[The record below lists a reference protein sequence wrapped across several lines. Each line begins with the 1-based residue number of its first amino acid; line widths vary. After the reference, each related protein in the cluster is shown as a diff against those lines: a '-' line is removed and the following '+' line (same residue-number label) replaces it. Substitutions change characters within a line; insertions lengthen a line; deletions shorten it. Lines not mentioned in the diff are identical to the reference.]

1 MARYLLALDQG
12 TTSSRSIIFS
22 DEGKVV
28 AMAQKEFSQYF
39 PKPGWVEHDAE
50 EIWASQRETIKEA
63 LSAAKLTAKDIQ
75 AIGIANQRETTIL
88 WDRKTGKP
96 VAPAIV
102 WQDRRTSDLCASLK
116 ASGVESA
123 VSASTGLLL
132 DPYFSGTKLAWL
144 LSNIEHGK
152 ERAKRG
158 ELCFGT
164 VDAWLIWKL
173 TQGEF
178 HVTDRT
184 NASRTLMMNLECSDW
199 DHSLLSIFDIHPS
212 CLPKII
218 NSSGSP
224 ELLARLD
231 DQHIPIYGIAG
242 DQQAALFGQ
251 CCHRPGMAKN
261 TYGTGCFLL
270 MHTGESI
277 RSSNHRLLTTSACSV
292 GPAQFALEGSVFM
305 GGAVIQ
311 WLRDGLKLIDSS
323 NEVEVLARSVPDNG
337 GVYLVPA
344 FTGLGSPHW
353 DPLATGT
360 LIGLTRGSH
369 RGHLAR
375 AALESIAFQSAEL
388 MACMAADAGQ
398 SPSEL
403 RVDGGAARNDLLM
416 QCQSDLIGVPI
427 VRPKMTETTALGAA
441 YLAGLGAGIWESTEQ
456 LSALWEIDKVFEP
469 TISRDESAE
478 RMSIWSK
485 AVERSKNWH

>member
-1 MARYLLALDQG
+1 
-12 TTSSRSIIFS
+12 
-22 DEGKVV
+22 
-28 AMAQKEFSQYF
+28 
-39 PKPGWVEHDAE
+39 
-50 EIWASQRETIKEA
+50 
-63 LSAAKLTAKDIQ
+63 
-75 AIGIANQRETTIL
+75 
-88 WDRKTGKP
+88 
-96 VAPAIV
+96 
-102 WQDRRTSDLCASLK
+102 
-116 ASGVESA
+116 
-123 VSASTGLLL
+123 
-132 DPYFSGTKLAWL
+132 
-144 LSNIEHGK
+144 
-152 ERAKRG
+152 
-158 ELCFGT
+158 
-164 VDAWLIWKL
+164 
-173 TQGEF
+173 
-178 HVTDRT
+178 
-184 NASRTLMMNLECSDW
+184 MMNLECSDW
-199 DHSLLSIFDIHPS
+199 DHNLLSILDIHPS

-224 ELLARLD
+224 EFLARLGD
-231 DQHIPIYGIAG
+231 ERIPIYGIAG

-277 RSSNHRLLTTSACSV
+277 RPSNHRLLTTSACGV

-305 GGAVIQ
+305 GGAIIQ
-311 WLRDGLKLIDSS
+311 WLRDGLKLINSS
-323 NEVEVLARSVPDNG
+323 KEVEELARSVPDNG

-369 RGHLAR
+369 QGHLAR

-427 VRPKMTETTALGAA
+427 VRPKMTETTALGVA
-441 YLAGLGAGIWESTEQ
+441 YLAGLGSGIWESADQ

-469 TISRDESAE
+469 TISRDEAAE
-478 RMSIWSK
+478 RMSTWSK
-485 AVERSKNWH
+485 AVERSKNWHSQSRST

>member
-1 MARYLLALDQG
+1 MARYILALDQG

-22 DEGKVV
+22 DEGQVV

-63 LSAAKLTAKDIQ
+63 LNSAKLTAKDIQ

-88 WDRKTGKP
+88 WDRRTGKP

-102 WQDRRTSDLCASLK
+102 WQDRRTSDLCANLK
-116 ASGVESA
+116 ESGVESI

-144 LSNIEHGK
+144 LSTIEHGK
-152 ERAKRG
+152 ERATRG

-164 VDAWLIWKL
+164 VDAWLIWNL
-173 TQGEF
+173 TEGEH

-199 DHSLLSIFDIHPS
+199 DHSLLSILDIHPS

-218 NSSGSP
+218 NSTGSP
-224 ELLARLD
+224 TLLAKLD
-231 DQHIPIYGIAG
+231 DEHIPIYGIAG

-277 RSSNHRLLTTSACSV
+277 RPSNHRLLTTSACST
-292 GPAQFALEGSVFM
+292 GKAQFALEGSVFM
-305 GGAVIQ
+305 GGAIIQ
-311 WLRDGLKLIDSS
+311 WLRDGLKLINSS
-323 NEVEVLARSVPDNG
+323 AEVEALARSTPDNG

-353 DPLATGT
+353 DPLATGL

-369 RGHLAR
+369 RGHVAR

-398 SPSEL
+398 APSEL

-427 VRPKMTETTALGAA
+427 VRPKMTETTALGVA
-441 YLAGLGAGIWESTEQ
+441 YLAGLGSGIWESTEQ
-456 LSALWEIDKVFEP
+456 LSSLWEIDKVFEP
-469 TISRDESAE
+469 KISKDEAAE
-478 RMSIWSK
+478 RMTTWSK
-485 AVERSKNWH
+485 AVERSKNWY